1 MDPKTTTMRRE
12 TSADVKS
19 SMRVMMFSQTCKLE
33 KKILV
38 AGKEKK
44 GEWTREPQR
53 ERERAR
59 EPQTEKKEVRRM
71 AQAHALIAA
80 GDWPPQTD
88 LLCRA

>member
-1 MDPKTTTMRRE
+1 
-12 TSADVKS
+12 
-19 SMRVMMFSQTCKLE
+19 MFSQTCKLE

-80 GDWPPQTD
+80 GDGLPKPYD
-88 LLCRA
+88 FAERRLAHSASFG